1 MSASTTETLKYPYI
15 GKNEKPSS
23 ILQKNRTEAMKKVCF
38 IGHKDCRAT
47 INRLLESNR
56 NYSLKP
62 AMTHPLRKLK
72 HPGQNWPA

>member
-62 AMTHPLRKLK
+62 TMEARPIL
-72 HPGQNWPA
+72 